1 MARTFVNA
9 GRRRTFTP
17 TVAHKAGDLGWNGGF
32 YGISQDD
39 AVFGSVAP
47 SAAAREHMLILDGVW
62 DIPYNAF
69 DASLVPAGVKVYAQ
83 PIAQATGLVLFHN
96 VASLGASAVAV
107 GRTWATAAAG
117 ASLIRVALFG
127 PENQY

>member
-1 MARTFVNA
+1 MARTFINA

-17 TVAHKAGDLGWNGGF
+17 TVAHKAGDIGFNGGF

-62 DIPYNAF
+62 DVPYNAF
-69 DASLVPAGVKVYAQ
+69 DASLVPAGAKIYAA
-83 PIAQATGLVLFHN
+83 PVVSATGLVLHHN
-96 VASLGASAVAV
+96 PASLAASAVGI
-107 GRTWATAAAG
+107 GRAWATAAAG
-117 ASLIRVALFG
+117 ASLIRLALFG